1 MRVFNLRQRL
11 LWPLFLLRTEL
22 IKLTGKVIPYRRG
35 AAVINWWCRQ
45 SLVQRLFYRKQV
57 RLVRRTLDAIGST
70 QDPPPVIRHS
80 LTANTGRFWRLA
92 ALAACSEAEL
102 ARWVQVEGWR
112 NIEAARHMGRGIIL
126 LNTHTTVAQLS
137 ALVLARRGLRLETVG
152 DNRMKLDLMS
162 LDDRR
167 ESTITDPDLSYQQMF
182 LAQLQHAKRELAGG
196 GIVQFAADGL
206 CGTGGMGMDLFGRQR
221 VVRTGF
227 AEVADVTG
235 AAVVPLLVS
244 MTPGGLV
251 TLRFFPVLT
260 KPEQSEPR
268 PRRVRMLLEQY
279 FERYRSVWQ
288 QSLGDLNWNHLR
300 KFLAMPRQAGD

>member
-1 MRVFNLRQRL
+1 
-11 LWPLFLLRTEL
+11 
-22 IKLTGKVIPYRRG
+22 
-35 AAVINWWCRQ
+35 
-45 SLVQRLFYRKQV
+45 
-57 RLVRRTLDAIGST
+57 
-70 QDPPPVIRHS
+70 
-80 LTANTGRFWRLA
+80 
-92 ALAACSEAEL
+92 
-102 ARWVQVEGWR
+102 
-112 NIEAARHMGRGIIL
+112 MGRGIIL